1 MRLSIIDFG
10 LLIYFILFQKIEICF
25 DLYFVCWLGR
35 GDGYV
40 MEALNTIETWQSFL
54 NRMVEQ
60 LLPEKMITPWTLPTC
75 LGIALGIFFASCLLL
90 RDWWLARRAKR
101 RAERVAYS
109 PVPQQSSL

>member
-10 LLIYFILFQKIEICF
+10 LLIYFTFVLTFILFTAGLAGQ
-25 DLYFVCWLGR
+25 L